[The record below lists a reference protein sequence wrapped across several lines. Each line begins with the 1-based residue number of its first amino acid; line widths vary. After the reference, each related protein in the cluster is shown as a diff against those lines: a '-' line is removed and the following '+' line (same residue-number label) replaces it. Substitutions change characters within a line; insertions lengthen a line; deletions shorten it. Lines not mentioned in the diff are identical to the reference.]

1 MARQSS
7 FFSIEYE
14 TVPKQLLTETLCTSF
29 FLAGHLFLS
38 FAQAAA
44 AAQAG
49 ASVVQIFV
57 GRIRV
62 NSSSIFVTHA
72 KMLILC

>member
-1 MARQSS
+1 
-7 FFSIEYE
+7 
-14 TVPKQLLTETLCTSF
+14 
-29 FLAGHLFLS
+29 LAGHLFLS